1 MKKRLSLMFLLLLL
15 IDIASKYY
23 VFHFIPKMGL
33 STPVYPYGGI
43 PIFKGVLNGVDFSI
57 VNIENLGAAW
67 GIFSAYSDYLLW
79 ARIFI
84 VIGLVG
90 YLFFGKLDRSKK
102 ITVLLIMTGA
112 MGNILD
118 FFFYGHVVDMF
129 YFKFWSFS
137 YPIFNVAD
145 SLITIG
151 IIFLF
156 IFSNQYKSKKYA

>member
-1 MKKRLSLMFLLLLL
+1 MKKKLATLFFLLLLV
-15 IDIASKYY
+15 DIVSKYY
-23 VFHFIPKMGL
+23 VFHYIPKMGFSSL
-33 STPVYPYGGI
+33 SYPYGGI
-43 PIFKGVLNGVDFSI
+43 PVFKGFLKGIDFSI

-67 GIFSAYSDYLLW
+67 GIFSTYSDYLLW

-84 VIGLVG
+84 IIGLIG
-90 YLFFGKLDRSKK
+90 YLIWGDAQKVS
-102 ITVLLIMTGA
+102 ILLIITGA

-129 YFKFWSFS
+129 YFKFWGFS

-145 SLITIG
+145 CLISIG

-156 IFSNQYKSKKYA
+156 IFSVQNKSRKYA